1 MLAVGDGGL
10 LMRRL
15 NTWVIASLLS
25 FGPSLSGI
33 AEPPSDG
40 RATAASDSAW
50 VPLFDG
56 KSLRGWYPQ
65 IQNQKTGEDPAK
77 FFQVDE
83 GAIHVYKDQV
93 AGTAVPNGYLATE
106 AEYANYHLRMQYK
119 WGAKKFKPRMM
130 AVRDAGQFWPLRE
143 RQAVSL
149 AGCETIPESLGAW
162 LIRIEAKTAERRPV
176 IQTS

>member
-1 MLAVGDGGL
+1 
-10 LMRRL
+10 MRRL

-106 AEYANYHLRMQYK
+106 AEYANYHLRTWLNASSVDME
-119 WGAKKFKPRMM
+119 
-130 AVRDAGQFWPLRE
+130 DLRI
-143 RQAVSL
+143 RSVISDSNRSL
-149 AGCETIPESLGAW
+149 A
-162 LIRIEAKTAERRPV
+162 RRYFTYSPNILCSGFSFGTV
-176 IQTS
+176 MP